1 MTKYNPH
8 ANPHALFLSLEPKK
22 ESNWTM
28 AEAQVRKWS
37 QTIGLSP
44 LIRADSGLLQGG
56 GTEGIRRTYRAPL
69 HRGGIWY
76 GS

>member
-1 MTKYNPH
+1 MINNYSH
-8 ANPHALFLSLEPKK
+8 APFLPLEPKK

-28 AEAQVRKWS
+28 AESQVREWP
-37 QTIGLSP
+37 QTVSLSP
-44 LIRADSGLLQGG
+44 LIRANSGLLQGG
-56 GTEGIRRTYRAPL
+56 GREGIRRKCTAPL